1 MSQPGPPAP
10 CTALPSSGTK
20 MERDAAKDGEQRVRD
35 LNRED
40 KSRFF
45 AV

>member
-10 CTALPSSGTK
+10 WKALPSSGTK
-20 MERDAAKDGEQRVRD
+20 MEADAAKDGEQKGRHLD
-35 LNRED
+35 RED

>member
-1 MSQPGPPAP
+1 MSRPGPPAP
-10 CTALPSSGTK
+10 YTALPSSGTK
-20 MERDAAKDGEQRVRD
+20 MERDAVKDGEQRGRD
-35 LNRED
+35 LDRED